1 MNEERLLKV
10 LKGPHVSEK
19 ATLLGDA
26 ANQHVFRV
34 ATDATRDEVRA
45 AVEKLFEVK
54 VASVRVLNQKGK
66 SKRMGRFQ
74 GRRNHWRK
82 AYVTLEPGYDIEL
95 AGNE

>member
-1 MNEERLLKV
+1 MNEERMLKV
-10 LKGPHVSEK
+10 IVGPHVSEK
-19 ATLLGDA
+19 GTMLAEA
-26 ANQHVFRV
+26 ANQHVFKV
-34 ATDATRDEVRA
+34 AVDATRDEVRQ

-54 VASVRVLNQKGK
+54 VSSVRVLNQQGK
-66 SKRMGRFQ
+66 RKRLGRSQ